1 MLLSRIS
8 VTISAFMAEYVILL
22 TSSNL
27 WMFSSSFLRSS
38 LVLLS
43 SAARSLL
50 NSLSMA
56 RVRVSMST
64 LTKVL

>member
-8 VTISAFMAEYVILL
+8 VTISAFMAEYFILL

-27 WMFSSSFLRSS
+27 WMFSSSLLRSS

-43 SAARSLL
+43 SAARSLV
-50 NSLSMA
+50 NSLSIA